1 MKRAPIA
8 PAVETTRAR
17 TLKAA
22 GELLREGGVEA
33 VQLRTIAARV
43 GSGVATLYHHF
54 SDKDALLAA
63 LALDGFHQLLVDLE
77 AALGDARF
85 PRPIDA
91 VSFAYLRFMRKNKPL
106 HALMR
111 SGEMHGAH
119 PEIRQ
124 AEHEAFKVFRRGVQA
139 DPRVPQAR
147 VDEVTLVCWVLGRGI
162 ADVLQ
167 AGAEPG
173 GEAPDLIVEQVLSGF
188 SFLLSDAFSAR
199 RD

>member
-1 MKRAPIA
+1 MKRTPIA
-8 PAVETTRAR
+8 PSVASTRAR
-17 TLKAA
+17 ALEAA
-22 GELLREGGVEA
+22 GGLLREGGVEA

-63 LALDGFHQLLVDLE
+63 LTLEGFHQLVADME
-77 AALGDARF
+77 TALRDARF

-91 VSFAYLRFMRKNKPL
+91 VSYAYLRFMRKNMHL

-111 SGEMHGAH
+111 SGEMHAAH
-119 PEIRQ
+119 PDVRQ
-124 AEHEAFKVFRRGVQA
+124 AEQEAFKVFRRGVQA
-139 DPRVPQAR
+139 DPRVPEVR
-147 VDEVTLVCWVLGRGI
+147 VDEVALVCWVLGRGI

-167 AGAEPG
+167 AAAEPG

-188 SFLLSDAFSAR
+188 SFLLSDEFSSR
-199 RD
+199 PR